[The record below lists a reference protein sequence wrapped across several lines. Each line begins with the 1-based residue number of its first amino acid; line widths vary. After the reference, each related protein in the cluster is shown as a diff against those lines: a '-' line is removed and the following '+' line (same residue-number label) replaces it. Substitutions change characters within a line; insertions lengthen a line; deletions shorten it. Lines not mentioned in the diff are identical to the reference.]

1 MPRRKA
7 IEREFIVQYWH
18 VDEFYNDARQIKLIK
33 QLAEEADFNDFF
45 VVSNAIDETKMVSA
59 QLH

>member
-7 IEREFIVQYWH
+7 IERDFIVQYWH
-18 VDEFYNDARQIKLIK
+18 IDEFYNDDRQIKLIK

-45 VVSNAIDETKMVSA
+45 VVSNAIDETKMVCA
-59 QLH
+59 QLN

>member
-7 IEREFIVQYWH
+7 IERDFIVQYWH
-18 VDEFYNDARQIKLIK
+18 IDEFYNDERQIKLIK

-45 VVSNAIDETKMVSA
+45 VVSNAIDETKMVCA
-59 QLH
+59 QLN